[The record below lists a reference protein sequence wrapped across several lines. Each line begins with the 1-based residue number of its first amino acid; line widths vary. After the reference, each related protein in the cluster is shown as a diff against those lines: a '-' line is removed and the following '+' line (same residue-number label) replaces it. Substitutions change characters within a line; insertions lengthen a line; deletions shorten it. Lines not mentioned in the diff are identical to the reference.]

1 MNTEGLPA
9 KPGDERLPR
18 AFEWIVARIPG
29 GFGARVRQATGGR
42 FGIGSQIVVVLGS
55 GVLLTISAI
64 LLALLLMSIVE
75 RGQSEVTQEQIPSLL
90 AGHRVTQHSEG
101 LLRASPQL
109 LSAADPAVLEDV
121 RAAVLLE
128 QDSLQFWVGEVGG
141 GAGMDADVASLAEDL
156 VANINEIYESV
167 NNRMAYN
174 AGLAEME
181 AVVEETGLRLQLVLE
196 EAIDD
201 QYFFIRTGLRQLT
214 DVPAPGSQRQA
225 LDEIEQLDGLL
236 NFKASQNQAIT
247 LIQQAFTETDAELL
261 LANQERVETAL
272 RDVRATLPRIRP
284 LLRETLADAVSV
296 PSELYGGP
304 TGIFQTRRRELDEI
318 GRAEELLE
326 RNRQTTAELDLGVRT
341 LMERVEDTARE
352 AANRSAFLVRLGFW
366 FLLAVILFTI
376 GGARIAWKTLGR
388 SLIVRLSSLFE
399 TTRRMSEGDLE
410 VKVEVEG
417 NDEVTDM
424 AHALEV
430 FRKHALEVQRLNLVE
445 KLAREVQSKNDAL
458 EETLDDLQR
467 TQQQVITQEKLAS
480 LGALTAGIAH
490 EIRNPLNFVNNF
502 AVLSKELIEELNEE
516 LKEVAEGS
524 AELDQEFIAEVLGD
538 LDMNVTKVREHGGRA
553 DRIVEGMLAHSRD
566 DAGDAETID
575 VNLLLDEYAKLAYHG
590 LRGNDSSFNVTMDR
604 DFDEEAGEV
613 TGIARDLSR
622 VFLNIVTNACHATA
636 ARKEQDG
643 ADYSPTVAL
652 RTEGHEDHVIVSIR
666 DNGTGIPDSIVQK
679 IFEPFFTTKSGTQGT
694 GLGLS
699 ISRDIVVGHG
709 GDLEVESEPGE
720 FTEFRIKL
728 LRKSNISEVAA
739 AVT

>member
-1 MNTEGLPA
+1 VSTAGPPV
-9 KPGDERLPR
+9 KQSDERLHR
-18 AFEWIVARIPG
+18 AFAWAIARLPG
-29 GFGARVRQATGGR
+29 GFGARARQATGGR
-42 FGIGSQIVVVLGS
+42 FGIGSQIVVGLGG

-90 AGHRVTQHSEG
+90 AGHRVTQHSEA

-141 GAGMDADVASLAEDL
+141 AAMDADVASLAEDL

-174 AGLAEME
+174 AGLAEMA

-225 LDEIEQLDGLL
+225 LEEIQQLDGLL

-341 LMERVEDTARE
+341 LMESVEDTARE

-376 GGARIAWKTLGR
+376 GAARIAWKTFGR

-445 KLAREVQSKNDAL
+445 KLAQEVQSKNEAL
-458 EETLDDLQR
+458 EQTLDDLQR

-516 LKEVAEGS
+516 LKEVAEGT

-666 DNGTGIPDSIVQK
+666 DNGTGIPDSIVRK

>member
-1 MNTEGLPA
+1 MSTAGPPV
-9 KPGDERLPR
+9 KQSDERLHR
-18 AFEWIVARIPG
+18 AFAWAIARLPG
-29 GFGARVRQATGGR
+29 GFGARARQATGGR
-42 FGIGSQIVVVLGS
+42 FGIGSQIVVGLGG

-90 AGHRVTQHSEG
+90 AGHRVTQHSEA

-141 GAGMDADVASLAEDL
+141 AAMDADVASLAEDL

-174 AGLAEME
+174 AGLAEMA

-225 LDEIEQLDGLL
+225 LEEIQQLDGLL

-341 LMERVEDTARE
+341 LMESVEDTARQ

-376 GGARIAWKTLGR
+376 GAARIAWKTFGR

-445 KLAREVQSKNDAL
+445 KLAQEVQSKNEAL
-458 EETLDDLQR
+458 EQTLDDLQR

-516 LKEVAEGS
+516 LKEVAEGT

-666 DNGTGIPDSIVQK
+666 DNGTGIPDSIVRK

>member
-1 MNTEGLPA
+1 MSTAGPPV
-9 KPGDERLPR
+9 KQSDERLHR
-18 AFEWIVARIPG
+18 AFEWAIARLPG
-29 GFGARVRQATGGR
+29 GLGARARQATGGR
-42 FGIGSQIVVVLGS
+42 FGIGSQIVVGLGG

-90 AGHRVTQHSEG
+90 AGHRVTQHSEA

-109 LSAADPAVLEDV
+109 LSAADPAVLQDV

-141 GAGMDADVASLAEDL
+141 AAMDADVAGLAEDL

-174 AGLAEME
+174 AGLAEMA
-181 AVVEETGLRLQLVLE
+181 AVVGETGLRLQLVLE

-225 LDEIEQLDGLL
+225 LEEIQQLDGLL

-352 AANRSAFLVRLGFW
+352 AADRSALLVRLGFW

-376 GGARIAWKTLGR
+376 GAARIAWKTFGR

-445 KLAREVQSKNDAL
+445 KLAQEVQSKNEAL
-458 EETLDDLQR
+458 EQTLDDLQR

-516 LKEVAEGS
+516 LKEVAEGT

-666 DNGTGIPDSIVQK
+666 DNGTGIPDSIVRK

>member
-1 MNTEGLPA
+1 MSTEGPPA

-18 AFEWIVARIPG
+18 TFEWIVARIPG

-42 FGIGSQIVVVLGS
+42 FGIGSQIVVVLGG

-75 RGQSEVTQEQIPSLL
+75 RGQSEVTEEQIPSLL

-196 EAIDD
+196 EAIAD

-214 DVPAPGSQRQA
+214 DVPAPVSQRQA

-296 PSELYGGP
+296 P

-341 LMERVEDTARE
+341 LMERVEDTARD

-366 FLLAVILFTI
+366 FLLAVILFTM

-445 KLAREVQSKNDAL
+445 KLAQEVQSKNDAL

-516 LKEVAEGS
+516 LKGVAEGT

-566 DAGDAETID
+566 DAGDAESID

-643 ADYSPTVAL
+643 AGYSPTVAL
-652 RTEGHEDHVIVSIR
+652 GTEGHEDHVIVSIR
-666 DNGTGIPDSIVQK
+666 DNGTGIPDSIVRK

-699 ISRDIVVGHG
+699 ISRDIIVGHG

>member
-1 MNTEGLPA
+1 M
-9 KPGDERLPR
+9 KQSDERLHR
-18 AFEWIVARIPG
+18 AFAWAVARLPG
-29 GFGARVRQATGGR
+29 GLGARARQATGGR
-42 FGIGSQIVVVLGS
+42 FGIGSQIVVGLGS
-55 GVLLTISAI
+55 VVLLTISAI

-90 AGHRVTQHSEG
+90 AGHRVTQHSEA

-109 LSAADPAVLEDV
+109 LSATDPAVLQDV

-141 GAGMDADVASLAEDL
+141 AAMDADVASLAEDL

-174 AGLAEME
+174 AGLAEMA
-181 AVVEETGLRLQLVLE
+181 AVVGETGLRLQLVLE

-225 LDEIEQLDGLL
+225 LEEIQQLDGLL

-247 LIQQAFTETDAELL
+247 LIQQAFAETDAELL

-304 TGIFQTRRRELDEI
+304 AGIFQTRRRELDEI
-318 GRAEELLE
+318 GRAEELIE

-376 GGARIAWKTLGR
+376 GAARIAWKTFGR

-445 KLAREVQSKNDAL
+445 KLAQEVQSKNEAL
-458 EETLDDLQR
+458 EQTLDDLQR

-502 AVLSKELIEELNEE
+502 AVLSKELVEELNEE
-516 LKEVAEGS
+516 LKEVAEGT

-575 VNLLLDEYAKLAYHG
+575 VNMLLDEYAKLAYHG
-590 LRGNDSSFNVTMDR
+590 LRGNDSSFNVTIDR

-666 DNGTGIPDSIVQK
+666 DNGTGIPDSIARK

-709 GDLEVESEPGE
+709 GDVAVESEPGK

>member
-1 MNTEGLPA
+1 MSTAGPPV
-9 KPGDERLPR
+9 KQSDERLHR
-18 AFEWIVARIPG
+18 AFAWAIARLPG
-29 GFGARVRQATGGR
+29 GFGARARQATGGR
-42 FGIGSQIVVVLGS
+42 FGIGSQIVVGLGG

-90 AGHRVTQHSEG
+90 AGHRVTQHSEA

-141 GAGMDADVASLAEDL
+141 AAMDADVASLAEDL

-174 AGLAEME
+174 AGLAEMA

-225 LDEIEQLDGLL
+225 LEEIQQLDGLL

-341 LMERVEDTARE
+341 LMESVEDTARE

-376 GGARIAWKTLGR
+376 GAARIAWKTFGR

-445 KLAREVQSKNDAL
+445 KLAQEVQSKNEAL
-458 EETLDDLQR
+458 EQTLDDLQR

-516 LKEVAEGS
+516 LKEVAEGT

-666 DNGTGIPDSIVQK
+666 DNGTGIPDSIVRK